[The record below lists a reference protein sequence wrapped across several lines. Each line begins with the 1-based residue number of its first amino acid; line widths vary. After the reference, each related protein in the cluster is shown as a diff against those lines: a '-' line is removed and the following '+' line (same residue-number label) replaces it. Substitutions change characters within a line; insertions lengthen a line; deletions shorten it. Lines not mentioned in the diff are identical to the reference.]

1 MVLKEFNIPIFKLL
15 AASFHWD
22 EKKYTSMLTE
32 AWGYPR
38 NQDPKGEFKD
48 ISMVYNMKCLEAMS
62 STKFSIVSTAHQ
74 HHSEDACLEMGDLV
88 NLFGRHNTSL

>member
-38 NQDPKGEFKD
+38 NQNRTPK
-48 ISMVYNMKCLEAMS
+48 
-62 STKFSIVSTAHQ
+62 
-74 HHSEDACLEMGDLV
+74 V
-88 NLFGRHNTSL
+88 NLKTYPWYIT

>member
-1 MVLKEFNIPIFKLL
+1 MKKKIHFNVDGSLGI
-15 AASFHWD
+15 S
-22 EKKYTSMLTE
+22 KKSK
-32 AWGYPR
+32 
-38 NQDPKGEFKD
+38 QDPKGEFKD